1 MRLIPADNWIR
12 EVFEEP
18 RPALGRVMIWIEKGE
33 VPGRVI
39 DGEAWVDAERFA
51 LGQKV
56 EVEEITGADLL
67 A

>member
-1 MRLIPADNWIR
+1 MIPAENWIK
-12 EVFEEP
+12 EVFDEP
-18 RPALGRVMIWIEKGE
+18 RPTLGRVIHWIQKDE

-51 LGQKV
+51 LGKPV